1 MIDRIFIS
9 VLLLSISGFVFC
21 TVFLVLENLA
31 YRLTSAKVME
41 KVNTIALFSFV
52 VPLYLALSVFD
63 GSESTF
69 SNYET
74 LVFQDGNDYD
84 GVVAVVRSFPLVS
97 WLGSLW
103 LLGAVCF
110 FIYYLGKYICFLTEV
125 QSGRFEMN
133 GSIWTEKFERLKLE
147 KGIPNVVIA
156 GSSFIPTPC
165 TYGIKTRTIL
175 IPAGMINSFCEKEM
189 DFILQHEFYHVI
201 HRDLLKKLLVLLLSG
216 IHWFNPLFHL
226 LRRNLAS
233 WQESVSDE
241 EVTKGFDEFGKKEY
255 KNLIV
260 KVMRAEKEQQK
271 KKKFLLRFTG
281 DEMRYYKRRLLRVEG
296 KDRITTTWGKAV
308 VASVTVISVLSGSV
322 VAKAADGPVNQM
334 FSKNVEIVEASDI
347 EIFEGTD
354 IVFDEY
360 INDTKNANTDKFI
373 KFDLIDTAD
382 TTYEVIYNDTIMVSS
397 IIHEPTDPKHLHDII
412 DVTIKEHKKQ
422 SDGSCITTYYEGRKC
437 TTCGL
442 TWRGDKI
449 NAVTQEICTH

>member
-201 HRDLLKKLLVLLLSG
+201 HRDLLKKLLVLLLSS

-226 LRRNLAS
+226 LRENLAS

-241 EVTKGFDEFGKKEY
+241 EVTKGFDEFEKK
-255 KNLIV
+255 N
-260 KVMRAEKEQQK
+260 
-271 KKKFLLRFTG
+271 
-281 DEMRYYKRRLLRVEG
+281 
-296 KDRITTTWGKAV
+296 
-308 VASVTVISVLSGSV
+308 
-322 VAKAADGPVNQM
+322 
-334 FSKNVEIVEASDI
+334 
-347 EIFEGTD
+347 
-354 IVFDEY
+354 
-360 INDTKNANTDKFI
+360 TKI
-373 KFDLIDTAD
+373 
-382 TTYEVIYNDTIMVSS
+382 
-397 IIHEPTDPKHLHDII
+397 
-412 DVTIKEHKKQ
+412 
-422 SDGSCITTYYEGRKC
+422 
-437 TTCGL
+437 
-442 TWRGDKI
+442 
-449 NAVTQEICTH
+449 

>member
-1 MIDRIFIS
+1 
-9 VLLLSISGFVFC
+9 
-21 TVFLVLENLA
+21 
-31 YRLTSAKVME
+31 
-41 KVNTIALFSFV
+41 
-52 VPLYLALSVFD
+52 
-63 GSESTF
+63 
-69 SNYET
+69 
-74 LVFQDGNDYD
+74 
-84 GVVAVVRSFPLVS
+84 
-97 WLGSLW
+97 
-103 LLGAVCF
+103 
-110 FIYYLGKYICFLTEV
+110 
-125 QSGRFEMN
+125 
-133 GSIWTEKFERLKLE
+133 
-147 KGIPNVVIA
+147 
-156 GSSFIPTPC
+156 
-165 TYGIKTRTIL
+165 
-175 IPAGMINSFCEKEM
+175 
-189 DFILQHEFYHVI
+189 
-201 HRDLLKKLLVLLLSG
+201 
-216 IHWFNPLFHL
+216 
-226 LRRNLAS
+226 
-233 WQESVSDE
+233 
-241 EVTKGFDEFGKKEY
+241 
-255 KNLIV
+255 
-260 KVMRAEKEQQK
+260 
-271 KKKFLLRFTG
+271 
-281 DEMRYYKRRLLRVEG
+281 VEG